1 MTSFLQGIIGRNGC
15 REKHLQGNRYEE
27 NEMEQ
32 LAIDGRKIGPGEKT
46 YIVAEMS
53 ANHLQDF
60 HRAVE
65 IVHAAAEA
73 VSLLGRMVLTSAALF
88 FLTIAIVSGTTS
100 MGAL

>member
-1 MTSFLQGIIGRNGC
+1 M
-15 REKHLQGNRYEE
+15 EKHLQGSRYEE

-73 VSLLGRMVLTSAALF
+73 GADALPPMPRKRF
-88 FLTIAIVSGTTS
+88 
-100 MGAL
+100 GAR